1 MRTAQ
6 ERREDLKAVFH
17 EASAC
22 TRCPQLAATRTTVVF
37 GSGNS
42 DADLMFVGEAPGRS
56 EDEQGLPFV
65 GQAGRLLSELLGEIG
80 LERSDVFVANVLKC
94 LGYDAQIQLGDGSW
108 ERIGRLVRGRYSGS
122 VMAVAPDGTLEPK
135 RVTGWHATP
144 LGGRRVFKLTYRSAK
159 AVGAARVNVELTGD
173 HPVLTA
179 RGYMPVQELRPDDRI
194 AVGQGLS
201 DVAWQVACGT
211 LLGDGSINRRRAH
224 LTFGHSERQA
234 AYASWKAGLLAE
246 LEPVEQSLRVAAAA
260 GGPPAYDVVHV
271 RTRTHRALGVLRREF
286 YGDRKRVPAW
296 IDGGLT
302 DLMLAVWF
310 MDDGYTRIRGGGR
323 QPLSEIATNG
333 FADEDLQVLL
343 RALHRVGLPAKALRG
358 RLFFDVPTSRRLSE
372 RIAPFV
378 PPSMRY
384 KLHPEVAAAIHY
396 DQAEVEIGPPRT
408 LYDDID
414 VMDVTDHPRGDTT
427 FFCIDVEDHHNFVT
441 SGGVV
446 HNCRPPGNRDPLPQ
460 EIANCED
467 YLFRQLE
474 LIQPRV
480 VCTLGNFSTKLLRAD
495 PTGITRLHG
504 RTEVRTIGPRTVR
517 LHPLYHPAAAL
528 YTRSLLDTLKA
539 DFARIPDLLALDP
552 PPQPEPVVAPPAVL
566 EPDLIE
572 REEEAPALE
581 VEARRVEEDEAPA
594 PVPEA
599 QLGLF

>member
-65 GQAGRLLSELLGEIG
+65 GQAGRLLSELLGDIG

-94 LGYDAQIQLGDGSW
+94 LRYNAQVQLGDGSW
-108 ERIGRLVRGRYSGS
+108 ERIGRLVRSRYSGT
-122 VMAVAPDGTLEPK
+122 VMAVAPDGTIEPK

-144 LGGRRVFKLTYRSAK
+144 LSDRRVFKLTYRSAK
-159 AVGAARVNVELTGD
+159 AAGAARVNVELTGD
-173 HPVLTA
+173 HPVLTE
-179 RGYMPVQELRPDDRI
+179 RGYVRVDELQADDRI

-201 DVAWQVACGT
+201 DVAWQVSCGT
-211 LLGDGSINRRRAH
+211 LLGDGSITRGRGH
-224 LTFGHSERQA
+224 LFFGHSDRQG

-246 LEPVEQSLRVAAAA
+246 LDPVEQSLRVAAVA
-260 GGPPAYDVVHV
+260 GGPQAYDVVHV
-271 RTRTHRALGVLRREF
+271 RTRAHRALRVLRRQF
-286 YGDRKRVPAW
+286 YGTRKQVPAW
-296 IDGGLT
+296 VDGGLT
-302 DLMLAVWF
+302 HLMLAVWF

-333 FADEDLQVLL
+333 FEDDDVQVLL
-343 RALHRVGLPAKALRG
+343 RALQRVGLPAKALRG

-372 RIAPFV
+372 CMAPFV
-378 PPSMRY
+378 PPPMRY
-384 KLHPEVAAAIHY
+384 KLHPEVESAIPY
-396 DQAEVEIGPPRT
+396 ESARVAIGPQRT
-408 LYDDID
+408 LYDE
-414 VMDVTDHPRGDTT
+414 VEVVDVTDRPRRDVT
-427 FFCIDVEDHHNFVT
+427 FFCIDVADHHNFVT

-460 EIANCED
+460 EIANCQD

-474 LIQPRV
+474 LIEPRV
-480 VCTLGNFSTKLLRAD
+480 VCTLGNFSTKLLRGD

-504 RTEVRTIGPRTVR
+504 RAEVRTIGPRTVR
-517 LHPLYHPAAAL
+517 LYPLYHPAAAL

-539 DFARIPDLLALDP
+539 DFSRIPDLLALDV
-552 PPQPEPVVAPPAVL
+552 PPQPEPVVVEVEPAAVPEPRSAVD
-566 EPDLIE
+566 EPD
-572 REEEAPALE
+572 RGEEA
-581 VEARRVEEDEAPA
+581 APA